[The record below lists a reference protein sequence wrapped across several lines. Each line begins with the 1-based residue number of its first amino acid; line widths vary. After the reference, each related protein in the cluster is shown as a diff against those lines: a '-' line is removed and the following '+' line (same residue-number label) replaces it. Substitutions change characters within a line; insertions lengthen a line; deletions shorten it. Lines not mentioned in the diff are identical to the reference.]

1 VLECQ
6 GTRQQVGYFPTLAQG
21 KPCDSQVSFAQ
32 AHQSMQSVRA
42 TQDKIAAS
50 LWCKLAAWDAE
61 QLIGART

>member
-1 VLECQ
+1 
-6 GTRQQVGYFPTLAQG
+6 
-21 KPCDSQVSFAQ
+21 
-32 AHQSMQSVRA
+32 MQSVRA